1 MQAFKPFAFTFTA
14 VLFSGCNVTLPSV
27 SMPTQIADVNAK
39 LAQPK
44 PLSQDEAAQGL
55 KEALKKGAT
64 TGTQGLMKAGGFAQ
78 NAIYKILLPEEI
90 RNLEQKIRNNV
101 VLNAAIGKE
110 LDKTI
115 EAMNLGAEKAMGQ
128 ALPIFSNAIT
138 QMSFVDAMKI
148 LTGGPGAA
156 TQYLKSNTNSQLSQ
170 AFQPEIKSALES
182 VAIYNHWTPIINT
195 VNKNKKVLGLTADVN
210 PDLNMYVTEKA
221 MSALFQEIEIQ
232 ENAIRKDPMN
242 RTSELL
248 QKVFKYA
255 DQN

>member
-1 MQAFKPFAFTFTA
+1 M
-14 VLFSGCNVTLPSV
+14 LFRS
-27 SMPTQIADVNAK
+27 
-39 LAQPK
+39 
-44 PLSQDEAAQGL
+44 
-55 KEALKKGAT
+55 
-64 TGTQGLMKAGGFAQ
+64 
-78 NAIYKILLPEEI
+78 
-90 RNLEQKIRNNV
+90 
-101 VLNAAIGKE
+101 
-110 LDKTI
+110 
-115 EAMNLGAEKAMGQ
+115 
-128 ALPIFSNAIT
+128 
-138 QMSFVDAMKI
+138 
-148 LTGGPGAA
+148 
-156 TQYLKSNTNSQLSQ
+156 
-170 AFQPEIKSALES
+170 ES